1 MKKTYLALFAS
12 ALTSAAIAQDVVV
25 FGDSLSD
32 VGQTGWLNKATY
44 NQPNGTPNALYN
56 EHVAKTLGSTLT
68 ASSKG
73 GSNYAYSGG
82 VVVPTN
88 SQYTNVQ
95 PNVAV
100 AQQIQNYLANGVKN
114 DALHVMWAG
123 GNDMPAIL
131 TKAIASQDA
140 LQTVQTESTVAA
152 QNSAQQWAALKQAG
166 VSLLVAPTVP
176 NVAYTPSL
184 FQQFGASAASGFA
197 ATVEKV
203 QTGYGETAKKAFQD
217 AFDAN
222 LAALNNTTQTNLA
235 DFENARMQVLT
246 NTVGALYQSPLGAAL
261 AAAIDQKTFT
271 DTLIQQYQQFA
282 TQAASATSF
291 LNSATT
297 QALNSVGGNIV
308 RIDTDALFKDMLS
321 NPADF
326 GLTNTTATVCA
337 STTQA
342 VCTATDQASAD
353 SKLFADGFHPGAVA
367 HKVMADYILNVLK
380 APSEV
385 SVLPQLALHST
396 EKTFDFARQQSNSNR
411 LLKQET
417 KTVQGIAA
425 YQRYHEGDAIY
436 AGLKAQFTPQ
446 WQFSALFSQSDL
458 EASKGSTQ
466 GEIKSKAINTAVRY
480 DADKWWVGAALQLSD
495 NDYKTNRQ
503 IQLDSAKR
511 SQKGE
516 TSGAVI
522 SAGVFGGYEWKFDQ
536 SQVALLA
543 DLTNSH
549 GKVTDFGE
557 TEANA
562 MRLSFAEQ
570 QIRSVRSGV
579 GAEYRYQFTD
589 WQPYVNARWV
599 KEWRDSP
606 AELVTTFNNSK
617 FKVGLAQAD
626 KSWVN
631 VQAGLD
637 WKAKSSPWHFQLAVQ
652 RDLGRRDNFSGTS
665 FHTNVGYQ
673 F

>member
-184 FQQFGASAASGFA
+184 FQQFGASVASSFA
-197 ATVEKV
+197 A
-203 QTGYGETAKKAFQD
+203 QTGYGEMAKKAFQD

-222 LAALNNTTQTNLA
+222 LAALNNSTQKNLT
-235 DFENARMQVLT
+235 DFENARMQVLA
-246 NTVGALYQSPLGAAL
+246 NTVGALYQSKLGNAL
-261 AAAIDQKTFT
+261 SAVIDQKTFT
-271 DTLIQQYQQFA
+271 NTLLQQYQQFA

-308 RIDTDALFKDMLS
+308 RIDTDALFTDMLS

-337 STTQA
+337 STTKPG
-342 VCTATDQASAD
+342 CTVADQANAD
-353 SKLFADGFHPGAVA
+353 GKLFADGFHPGAVA
-367 HKVMADYILNVLK
+367 HKVMADYILNVLQ

-396 EKTFDFARQQSNSNR
+396 EKTFDFARQQSNLNR
-411 LLKQET
+411 LLKQEA

-425 YQRYHEGDAIY
+425 YQRYNEGDAIY

-458 EASKGSTQ
+458 EGSKGSTK

-495 NDYKTNRQ
+495 NDYKTSSQ
-503 IQLDSAKR
+503 IQLGSAKR

-522 SAGVFGGYEWKFDQ
+522 SAGVFGGYEWQFDNK
-536 SQVALLA
+536 QVALLA

-549 GKVTDFGE
+549 GKVIDFGE
-557 TEANA
+557 TKANA

-579 GAEYRYQFTD
+579 GAEYRYQFAD

-606 AELVTTFNNSK
+606 AELLTSFNGSQ

-637 WKAKSSPWHFQLAVQ
+637 WKAKASPWHFQLAVQ

-665 FHTNVGYQ
+665 FHTHVGYQ

>member
-184 FQQFGASAASGFA
+184 FQQFGASVASSFA
-197 ATVEKV
+197 A
-203 QTGYGETAKKAFQD
+203 QTGYGEMAKKAFQD

-222 LAALNNTTQTNLA
+222 LAALNNSTQKNLT
-235 DFENARMQVLT
+235 DFENARMQVLA
-246 NTVGALYQSPLGAAL
+246 NTVGALYQSKLGNAL
-261 AAAIDQKTFT
+261 SAVIDQKTFT
-271 DTLIQQYQQFA
+271 NTLLQQYQQFA

-308 RIDTDALFKDMLS
+308 RIDTDALFTDMLS

-337 STTQA
+337 STTKPG
-342 VCTATDQASAD
+342 CTVADQANAD
-353 SKLFADGFHPGAVA
+353 GKLFADGFHPGAVA
-367 HKVMADYILNVLK
+367 HKVMADYILNVLQ

-396 EKTFDFARQQSNSNR
+396 EKTFDFARQQSNLNR
-411 LLKQET
+411 LLKQEA

-425 YQRYHEGDAIY
+425 YQRYNEGDAIY

-458 EASKGSTQ
+458 EGSKGSTK

-495 NDYKTNRQ
+495 NDYKTSRQ
-503 IQLDSAKR
+503 IQLGSAKR

-522 SAGVFGGYEWKFDQ
+522 SAGVFGGYEWQFDNK
-536 SQVALLA
+536 QVALLA

-549 GKVTDFGE
+549 GKVIDFGE
-557 TEANA
+557 TKANA

-579 GAEYRYQFTD
+579 GAEYRYQFAD

-606 AELVTTFNNSK
+606 AELLTSFNGSQ

-637 WKAKSSPWHFQLAVQ
+637 WKAKASPWHFQLAVQ

-665 FHTNVGYQ
+665 FHTHVGYQ

>member
-1 MKKTYLALFAS
+1 
-12 ALTSAAIAQDVVV
+12 
-25 FGDSLSD
+25 
-32 VGQTGWLNKATY
+32 
-44 NQPNGTPNALYN
+44 
-56 EHVAKTLGSTLT
+56 
-68 ASSKG
+68 
-73 GSNYAYSGG
+73 
-82 VVVPTN
+82 
-88 SQYTNVQ
+88 
-95 PNVAV
+95 
-100 AQQIQNYLANGVKN
+100 
-114 DALHVMWAG
+114 
-123 GNDMPAIL
+123 
-131 TKAIASQDA
+131 
-140 LQTVQTESTVAA
+140 
-152 QNSAQQWAALKQAG
+152 
-166 VSLLVAPTVP
+166 
-176 NVAYTPSL
+176 
-184 FQQFGASAASGFA
+184 
-197 ATVEKV
+197 
-203 QTGYGETAKKAFQD
+203 
-217 AFDAN
+217 
-222 LAALNNTTQTNLA
+222 
-235 DFENARMQVLT
+235 
-246 NTVGALYQSPLGAAL
+246 
-261 AAAIDQKTFT
+261 
-271 DTLIQQYQQFA
+271 
-282 TQAASATSF
+282 
-291 LNSATT
+291 
-297 QALNSVGGNIV
+297 
-308 RIDTDALFKDMLS
+308 
-321 NPADF
+321 
-326 GLTNTTATVCA
+326 
-337 STTQA
+337 
-342 VCTATDQASAD
+342 
-353 SKLFADGFHPGAVA
+353 
-367 HKVMADYILNVLK
+367 MADYILNVLQ

-385 SVLPQLALHST
+385 SVLPQLALYST

-417 KTVQGIAA
+417 NTVQGIAA
-425 YQRYHEGDAIY
+425 YQRYNEGDAIY

-458 EASKGSTQ
+458 DGSKGSTK

-495 NDYKTNRQ
+495 NDYKTSRQ
-503 IQLDSAKR
+503 IQLGSAKR

-522 SAGVFGGYEWKFDQ
+522 SASVFGGYEWKFDQ

-562 MRLSFAEQ
+562 MRLSFEEQ

>member
-12 ALTSAAIAQDVVV
+12 AFPSAAIAQDVVV

-32 VGQTGWLNKATY
+32 VGQTGWLNKAAY

-56 EHVAKTLGSTLT
+56 EHLAKALGSSLI

-73 GSNYAYSGG
+73 GSDYAYSGG

-95 PNVAV
+95 PNVAI
-100 AQQIQNYLANGVKN
+100 AKQIQNYLANGVKR
-114 DALHVMWAG
+114 DALHIMWAG
-123 GNDMPAIL
+123 GNDIPIIL

-152 QNSAQQWAALKQAG
+152 QNSAQQWATLKQAG

-176 NVAYTPSL
+176 KVAYTPSL
-184 FQQFGASAASGFA
+184 FQQFGTSAASSFA
-197 ATVEKV
+197 DRVEAVKK
-203 QTGYGETAKKAFQD
+203 GAGETAKKAFQD
-217 AFDAN
+217 AFNAN
-222 LAALNNTTQTNLA
+222 LATLNNSSQTNLA
-235 DFENARMQVLT
+235 DFENARIQVLA
-246 NTVGALYQSPLGAAL
+246 NTASALYQSELGDAL
-261 AAAIDQKTFT
+261 RAVVDQNSFT
-271 DTLIQQYQQFA
+271 TTLIQQYQQFT
-282 TQAASATSF
+282 TQAASATNF
-291 LNSATT
+291 LNSVTT

-337 STTQA
+337 STTQT

-353 SKLFADGFHPGAVA
+353 GKLFADGFHPGAVA
-367 HKVMADYILNVLK
+367 HKVMADYILNVLQ
-380 APSEV
+380 APIEV

-411 LLKQET
+411 LLNQEA

-425 YQRYHEGDAIY
+425 YQRYKEGDEIY

-458 EASKGSTQ
+458 EGAKGSTK
-466 GEIKSKAINTAVRY
+466 GKIKSKAINTAVRY

-495 NDYKTNRQ
+495 NDYKTSRQ
-503 IQLDSAKR
+503 IQLGSAKR

-516 TSGAVI
+516 TSGTVI
-522 SAGVFGGYEWKFDQ
+522 STGVFGGYEWQFDNN
-536 SQVALLA
+536 QVALLA

-562 MRLSFAEQ
+562 MRLSFEEQ
-570 QIRSVRSGV
+570 QIRSMRSGV
-579 GAEYRYQFTD
+579 GAEYRYQLAD

-599 KEWRDSP
+599 KEWHDSP
-606 AELVTTFNNSK
+606 AELVTGFNNSK

-665 FHTNVGYQ
+665 FHTHVGYQ

>member
-1 MKKTYLALFAS
+1 MKKTHLALFAS

-56 EHVAKTLGSTLT
+56 EHIAKTLGSTLT

-152 QNSAQQWAALKQAG
+152 QNSAQQWAALKQSG
-166 VSLLVAPTVP
+166 VTLLVAPTVP

-184 FQQFGASAASGFA
+184 FQQFGTSAASSFA
-197 ATVEKV
+197 A
-203 QTGYGETAKKAFQD
+203 QTGYGEMAKEAFQD

-235 DFENARMQVLT
+235 DFENARMQVLA
-246 NTVGALYQSPLGAAL
+246 NTVGALYQSSLGSAL
-261 AAAIDQKTFT
+261 SAVIDQKTFT
-271 DTLIQQYQQFA
+271 NTLLQQYQQFA

-297 QALNSVGGNIV
+297 QALNSVGGNVV
-308 RIDTDALFKDMLS
+308 RIDTDALFADMLS

-337 STTQA
+337 STTQV
-342 VCTATDQASAD
+342 VCTPTDQTSAD
-353 SKLFADGFHPGAVA
+353 GKLFADGFHPGAVA
-367 HKVMADYILNVLK
+367 HKVMADYILNVLQ

-385 SVLPQLALHST
+385 SVLPQLALYST

-417 KTVQGIAA
+417 NTVQGIAA
-425 YQRYHEGDAIY
+425 YQRYNEGDAIY

-458 EASKGSTQ
+458 DGSKGSTK

-495 NDYKTNRQ
+495 NDYKTSRQ
-503 IQLDSAKR
+503 IQLGSAKR

-522 SAGVFGGYEWKFDQ
+522 SASVFGGYEWKFDQ

-562 MRLSFAEQ
+562 MRLSFEEQ